1 MSKLWLI
8 PVLLLLLVVPSSAII
23 LIQIHPTTCDWYD
36 TGTGSELLALSGCF
50 DNSIG
55 TACSWSNYAT
65 IRIKCTFPPNRN
77 VSQIDVHGY
86 SDLSNYNLYSSYNN
100 IGEGNGFANT
110 LAIQANVWSNY
121 SGVSSGHY
129 YNSTANPIWYFGKYG
144 TQHLAFNELE
154 FWGNSTDNPSLLPLA
169 NFTATPLSG
178 PASLY
183 VLFNDASTNLTGTET
198 YNWSITPTEGVTG
211 YTGTS
216 KDHSA
221 SFAIP
226 GNYTISH
233 GISNILGSTIET
245 KINYITVYNATTDY
259 ITTAFAAMDQPRWVQ
274 LAGSTI
280 NLLDVENGTWKN
292 ASPSAH
298 GYEEIV
304 TKTGHHISA
313 YASMT
318 GYGDADLLSQP
329 AWNGGVY
336 QILMFPNGYNNVTAG
351 NVTLYVNVWDYAT
364 SQRLPGATVNMAYNI
379 AGAQYNDYRITPA
392 SGVATFI
399 VPNKTTIYLYGEKA
413 GYKQAGTTVYS
424 GTGSG
429 GSASVTGDIT
439 LIQEYVTTAPTT
451 TAIPTGIPTV
461 CDSTGCHVITIDPN
475 PCIGDG
481 SDSDNANCQRK
492 QTEMASQLIAWGP
505 QLELLFI
512 IATVIGVFKIM
523 TK

>member
-1 MSKLWLI
+1 MSKLWFI
-8 PVLLLLLVVPSSAII
+8 PILLMLCIAPVISLSTNLTPVSIAWSGASCGYQNFPASGAIDNDFTTNASWNAGESAGCSKFLHITYPS
-23 LIQIHPTTCDWYD
+23 D
-36 TGTGSELLALSGCF
+36 TNISGCYITPWGWQQDWNF
-50 DNSIG
+50 GRNDNTTGWPGS
-55 TACSWSNYAT
+55 
-65 IRIKCTFPPNRN
+65 TFT
-77 VSQIDVHGY
+77 QGI
-86 SDLSNYNLYSSYNN
+86 
-100 IGEGNGFANT
+100 T
-110 LAIQANVWSNY
+110 TNY
-121 SGVSSGHY
+121 SFGANSLPLGPSGLMTLHESWVGLSLQEL
-129 YNSTANPIWYFGKYG
+129 NCYG
-144 TQHLAFNELE
+144 TPGHA
-154 FWGNSTDNPSLLPLA
+154 PLA
-169 NFTATPLSG
+169 NFTAVPTSG

-183 VLFNDASTNLTGTET
+183 VLLNDASTNLTGSET
-198 YNWSITPTEGVTG
+198 FNWSISPSTGVVG
-211 YTGTS
+211 ATS
-216 KDHSA
+216 TTKDSSA
-221 SFAIP
+221 SFATP
-226 GNYTISH
+226 GNYTVSH
-233 GISNILGSTIET
+233 GVSNLMGSSIET
-245 KINYITVYNATTDY
+245 KVNYITVYNATTDY
-259 ITTAFAAMDQPRWVQ
+259 IISAFAAMDQPRWVQ

-292 ASPSAH
+292 TSPSAL
-298 GYEEIV
+298 GYETII

-313 YASMT
+313 YASMS

-336 QILMFPNGYNNVTAG
+336 QILMFPTGYNNVTAG
-351 NVTLYVNVWDYAT
+351 NVTLYVNVWDHAT

-379 AGAQYNDYRITPA
+379 AGAQYNDYRVTPS

-451 TAIPTGIPTV
+451 TAIPTGVPTV
-461 CDSTGCHVITIDPN
+461 CDSTGCHVITVDPY